1 LSKKLHILFLSSW
14 YPSKVFPTNGDFVQR
29 HAEAVATKHKVTV
42 IHVVTDTNLKSS
54 EYFNNKLNNVENK
67 LVYLPKSN
75 NKLLKLF
82 RFFKAYLSVI
92 KKIENIDLVHVNI
105 TFPIG
110 LIALYL
116 KWFLHKPYIISEH
129 WSDYQFPL
137 NRSIGFLQKTATKL
151 IVKNASFVCP
161 VTNNLQKSMIDF
173 GLKGNYFSVP
183 NVVNDSIFNISNINT
198 NKFVI
203 SHISD
208 MDDSIKNV
216 SGIINVISKLHLK
229 IPNLEFN
236 LIGEN
241 SKKYIQLIQ
250 KLKIKNINIVNF
262 IPHNKVADYLK
273 KSNVFVLFS
282 NYENLPCVILEAF
295 SCGIPVVSSD
305 VGGINEYFPE
315 NFGYLI
321 PVKDETCLE
330 KSILK
335 IYHKEIKTDKK
346 LMHSYAE
353 KNFGIN
359 TISNTFTKLYMQT
372 LNLK

>member
-1 LSKKLHILFLSSW
+1 MNKKLHILFLSSW
-14 YPSKVFPTNGDFVQR
+14 YPSRVFPTNGDFVQR
-29 HAEAVATKHKVTV
+29 HAEAVATKNNVTV
-42 IHVVTDTNLKSS
+42 IHVVTDSNIKST
-54 EYFNNKLNNVENK
+54 EYFNNEINNVITK
-67 LVYLPKSN
+67 LIYLPKYTN
-75 NKLLKLF
+75 RLVKLF
-82 RFFKAYLSVI
+82 YFFKAYLSAI
-92 KKIENIDLVHVNI
+92 KEIKSIDLVHANI

-110 LIALYL
+110 LVALYL
-116 KWFLHKPYIISEH
+116 KWFLNKTYIISEH

-137 NRSIGFLQKTATKL
+137 NISISFLRKMTTKL

-161 VTNNLQKSMIDF
+161 VTNNLQKHMIDF

-183 NVVNDSIFNISNINT
+183 NVVKGSIFNINNINT

-203 SHISD
+203 THISD

-216 SGIINVISKLHLK
+216 SGIINVISKLQIK
-229 IPNLEFN
+229 ISNLEFN

-241 SKKYIQLIQ
+241 SKKYKQLIESMD
-250 KLKIKNINIVNF
+250 IKNVHIIGN
-262 IPHNKVADYLK
+262 IPHNEVANYLK

-282 NYENLPCVILEAF
+282 NYENLPCVILESF
-295 SCGIPVVSSD
+295 SCGVPVVSTR

-321 PVKDETCLE
+321 SVKDELSLE

-335 IYHKEIKTDKK
+335 IYNKEIKLNKK

-353 KNFGIN
+353 ENFGIN
-359 TISNTFTKLYMQT
+359 TISNIFTKLYIQT
-372 LNLK
+372 LNLN